1 LFTYL
6 TAILLVISITHQ
18 FDNLPAGG
26 GIKEQKYAV
35 SDSLTITFTDPWLL
49 ESSLELTKND
59 SLPIS
64 EVDFVY
70 DDSLQL
76 ITFLSHAK
84 IVSGDSITVRY
95 ASVAVVDSLHYQ
107 RFHLTERD
115 STVVLS
121 DKESSKTRVRS
132 IDPMSSWQN
141 MRRSGSITRGV
152 SFGGGS
158 EGGVT
163 SGLHL
168 ELSGRPKPDMEVD
181 AIIDDR
187 SMPATSEGS
196 SVSLAELDKLLFQVR
211 TPHLAARLGDWDL
224 TWHKGRYASFE
235 RRLKGGNV
243 TIDYPVVRS
252 DLAAA
257 GGNNTFNS
265 ISFSGRD
272 GDLGHYELSDQ
283 NGNPGVTVVSGTER
297 VYLNG
302 NLLKRGRR
310 ADYEMDYNRGRIT
323 FNPQHPIRS
332 DSRIEVEYEYSD
344 DIYPRY
350 FYAASGEAL
359 NLSNS
364 GLSFS
369 AAVISEGRDAENP
382 LAFEWTDESRKALE
396 TVGDNPYGAV
406 ISGIDSVGLNQ
417 GDYIWGTDNG
427 DTIIV
432 FSQPDSIG
440 HPTGYLNVVF
450 SQQTSGGYTRI
461 YDADLQAFYY
471 EWVGL
476 GAGAWA
482 PVQHLPLPDKT
493 NLLDVVTNYETDRLS
508 MSAEAAFSSYDRNT
522 LSPINDDDNNGAAWL
537 WTGDWN
543 TDKSETVTLNASVR
557 HEDERFHPVN
567 RDNDVDYNYTWNLP
581 EDSAA
586 SETEIN
592 GGGSVRPIE
601 SLRLKLNG
609 GYIARGANYKG
620 NRLGIGTDWDLK
632 LLNISTQVDQIN
644 GDNELNGVT
653 NQALRAFGSAYREKG
668 TVRPEYSISLE
679 KKQVGGTAQMDGTQY
694 IEHASGVGIDLTS
707 NQQLDLRFKY
717 RSDDEL
723 SGSGTNHYSD
733 TRTINGAWQLARL
746 PWGGLSLNM
755 LRYYQTY
762 SDASLESITT
772 TAAGMETSV
781 APRES
786 LWRLKVNYN
795 LVTGSDRSTVQVAN
809 YVGNG
814 NGGYIREGD
823 RYVSDPDG
831 DFNVYEAVTDTL
843 QRVSRVDFSG
853 QFNRDFRKRKIN
865 SSETETYPLGV
876 SSVYFRFDANITT
889 TKNDPY
895 RAFLLYPTEFDK
907 NETILAK
914 RDFLTEVNFLEGNP
928 KGDGKLS
935 LRKIIYR
942 NKAIAGGEK
951 SVTDRINLLTR
962 PRLTD
967 ALRMQLAPAY
977 ERSKRGSLVSGETLA
992 DVTGLGIETG
1002 VTLHYPLSPFEYGLT
1017 YGYDRRRDSV
1027 QDAGVDERRL
1037 SPRFTWTI
1045 STNGRAR
1052 IEGVWRYLTASSEY
1066 PGYDLARGWVVGNNW
1081 TLDVGLDYNIGNNV
1095 TATAYFR
1102 GRWRGD
1108 YAPSNSGLIEFSAKL

>member
-1 LFTYL
+1 MSTYL
-6 TAILLVISITHQ
+6 TAVLLVISIAQQ
-18 FDNLPAGG
+18 FDNLPEGG
-26 GIKEQKYAV
+26 GIKEGKYTV
-35 SDSLTITFTDPWLL
+35 SDSLTITLTDPWLL
-49 ESSLELTKND
+49 SSSLELTLND
-59 SLPIS
+59 SLPIFKN
-64 EVDFVY
+64 DFVY
-70 DDSLQL
+70 KDSLQL

-95 ASVAVVDSLHYQ
+95 VSVAVVDSLNYQ

-115 STVVLS
+115 SSAILT
-121 DKESSKTRVRS
+121 DKERIKTKKRS
-132 IDPMSSWQN
+132 VDPMSSWQN

-152 SFGGGS
+152 RFGSGS

-187 SMPATSEGS
+187 NMPATKEGA
-196 SVSLAELDKLLFQVR
+196 SVSLAELDKLLFQVN
-211 TPHLAARLGDWDL
+211 TPHLNARLGDWDL
-224 TWHKGRYASFE
+224 SWNKGRYASFE
-235 RRLKGGNV
+235 RRLKGGNIAV
-243 TIDYPVVRS
+243 DYSAVRS

-257 GGNNTFNS
+257 GGNNSYNS
-265 ISFSGRD
+265 VSFFGRD
-272 GDLGHYELSDQ
+272 GDLGPYELSDQ
-283 NGNPGVTVVSGTER
+283 NGNPGVTVVSGSER

-302 NLLKRGRR
+302 VLLRRGRR
-310 ADYEMDYNRGRIT
+310 ADYEMDYSRGRIT

-332 DSRIEVEYEYSD
+332 DSRIEAEYEYSD

-350 FYAASGEAL
+350 FYAASGEAP

-369 AAVISEGRDAENP
+369 AAVISEGRDKENP
-382 LAFEWTDESRKALE
+382 LAFEWTDESRNALE
-396 TVGDNPYGAV
+396 VVGDNPFGAF
-406 ISGIDSVGLNQ
+406 ISGIDSVGMNQ
-417 GDYIWGTDNG
+417 GDYLWRTDNG
-427 DTIIV
+427 DSILV

-450 SQQTSGGYTRI
+450 SQQIGGGYSRI
-461 YDADLQAFYY
+461 YDTDLQAFYY

-476 GAGAWA
+476 DSGEWA
-482 PVQHLPLPDKT
+482 PVQLIPLPDKT
-493 NLLDVVTNYETDRLS
+493 NLLDVVTKYETGRLS

-522 LSPINDDDNNGAAWL
+522 LSSINDDDNNGAAWF

-543 TDKSETVTLNASVR
+543 ADESETVTLNASVR
-557 HEDERFHPVN
+557 HEDERFHPIN
-567 RDNDVDYNYTWNLP
+567 RNNDVDYNYTWNLP
-581 EDSAA
+581 EDSTT

-601 SLRLKLNG
+601 ILRLKLNG
-609 GYIARGANYKG
+609 GYIERGADYKG

-632 LLNISTQVDQIN
+632 QLNISTQIDQIN
-644 GDNELNGVT
+644 GENKLNGV
-653 NQALRAFGSAYREKG
+653 NSQALRAFGSAYRETG
-668 TVRPEYSISLE
+668 RLRPMYSLSME
-679 KKQVGGTAQMDGTQY
+679 KKQVGGAAPLDGNQYLEHTAGL
-694 IEHASGVGIDLTS
+694 EIDLTS
-707 NQQLDLRFKY
+707 YQQLDLRFKY
-717 RSDDEL
+717 RFDDDL
-723 SGSGTNHYSD
+723 NRNGTKHFSD
-733 TRTINGAWQLARL
+733 TRTLNSAWQLRQV
-746 PWGGLSLNM
+746 PWGGISLNM

-762 SDASLESITT
+762 SSASIEPVTS
-772 TAAGMETSV
+772 TAAGIETSV

-809 YVGNG
+809 YVGEG

-831 DFNVYEAVTDTL
+831 DFNLYEAVTDTL

-853 QFNRDFRKRKIN
+853 QFNKDFRKRKG
-865 SSETETYPLGV
+865 SSGDTETYPLGV
-876 SSVYFRFDANITT
+876 SSLYFRFDANITT
-889 TKNDPY
+889 TENDPY
-895 RAFLLYPTEFDK
+895 RAFLLYPHEFDK
-907 NETILAK
+907 HETILAK

-928 KGDGKLS
+928 KGDGKLK
-935 LRKIIYR
+935 LRRIINR
-942 NKAIAGGEK
+942 NRAIAGGEK
-951 SVTDRINLLTR
+951 GTIDRINLLTR
-962 PRLTD
+962 PRLTE
-967 ALRMQLAPAY
+967 ALRMQLSPAY
-977 ERSKRGSLVSGETLA
+977 ERAKRGSLVSNETLA
-992 DVTGLGIETG
+992 DVTGIGVETG
-1002 VTLHYPLSPFEYGLT
+1002 LTLHYPLSPFEYGLT

-1037 SPRFTWTI
+1037 APRFTWTI
-1045 STNGRAR
+1045 GTSGRLR
-1052 IEGVWRYLTASSEY
+1052 VEGVWRYLTATTEY